1 MSKRRV
7 LLIGLAI
14 VITSL
19 IALSKP
25 LANAFSQPEASML
38 ELEARQI
45 INKPVPVKGTQIP
58 NAVLTCVPNEGAK
71 YELLG
76 VAKQQETEYY
86 LLSIYAYA
94 DEDPTERWDVVIQ
107 RDRAGCLLLHHLGS
121 GLKPIVA
128 YMPVE
133 TARQLELQRY
143 QHWIE
148 RAGGKEKFQQV
159 FIARAADS
167 GVPHYLSEE
176 QVWALKKLGISI
188 PNTYRVLKTKQ
199 LV

>member
-7 LLIGLAI
+7 LLIGLSIMVAA
-14 VITSL
+14 L

-25 LANAFSQPEASML
+25 LASAFSQSQVSAPQQ
-38 ELEARQI
+38 EARR
-45 INKPVPVKGTQIP
+45 PVNQPTPVKGTQIP
-58 NAVLTCVPNEGAK
+58 NEVLTCVPNEGAK

-107 RDRAGCLLLHHLGS
+107 HDRAGCLLLHHLGS
-121 GLKPIVA
+121 GLKPISA
-128 YMPVE
+128 YMAVE

-148 RAGGKEKFQQV
+148 KAGSKEKFQQTL
-159 FIARAADS
+159 IARTADP
-167 GVPHYLSEE
+167 GVPHYLSQE
-176 QVWALKKLGISI
+176 QVWALKQLGISI
-188 PNTYRVLKTKQ
+188 PSTYRILKTK
-199 LV
+199 